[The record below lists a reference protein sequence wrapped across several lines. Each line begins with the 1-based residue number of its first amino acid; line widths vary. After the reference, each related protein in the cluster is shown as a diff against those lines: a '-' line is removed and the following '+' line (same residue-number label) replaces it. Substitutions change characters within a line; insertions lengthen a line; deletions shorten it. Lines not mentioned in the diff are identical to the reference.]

1 METTIAN
8 HINVS
13 NITFDL
19 LQKSFEKIDAFVK
32 ENDYQ
37 FKDRKGLDNITESVF
52 NAAYANLSN
61 KKRKKLAKY
70 LWALHNRPM
79 TLAGANRFLHFLLVK
94 IMKSDL
100 RVRIIKS
107 EKELA
112 IEAKRK
118 AYKEALEK
126 VKVAYADY
134 KTEKGDFYK
143 KKQVA

>member
-1 METTIAN
+1 MENTSIKN
-8 HINVS
+8 HVNVTNINYE
-13 NITFDL
+13 L
-19 LQKSFEKIDAFVK
+19 LQKSFEKIDTFVK
-32 ENDYQ
+32 ENDFQ
-37 FKDRKGLDNITESVF
+37 FKDRKGLDNITESGF
-52 NAAYANLSN
+52 NTAYADLSN

-79 TLAGANRFLHFLLVK
+79 TLAGANRFLHFLFAK

-118 AYKEALEK
+118 AYKDALEK

-143 KKQVA
+143 KKTL